1 MEIAIKVID
10 LNFTYH
16 DGTTGL
22 KQISFEIKTGQTV
35 LIMGANGTGKSTLLL
50 NLMGILRGTGKIE
63 IFGVS
68 MNKKNLPEIRRRL
81 GLVFQNPDDQLF
93 CPTVFDD
100 VAFGPIN
107 LGYDKETV
115 VQEVKRALSA
125 VRMEGF
131 KERSSHHLSFGEKKK
146 IAIASVLS
154 MNPEILM
161 LDEPTAGLDPR
172 SASELIDILYQ
183 LKEDGK
189 TILSTTH
196 DLYFASELADEIFVM
211 GEGKDIIAK
220 DVPHLILSAQEL
232 LLENNLIHK
241 HRYSTGFG
249 SALRE
254 SENWSLQFR
263 IA

>member
-1 MEIAIKVID
+1 MKIAIKVIN
-10 LNFTYH
+10 LSFTYH
-16 DGTTGL
+16 DGTVGL
-22 KQISFEIKTGQTV
+22 KQISFEIETGKTV

-50 NLMGILRGTGKIE
+50 NLMGILRGTGEVE
-63 IFGVS
+63 IFGIP
-68 MNKKNLPEIRRRL
+68 MNKKNLTEIRRRL

-115 VQEVKRALSA
+115 MQEVEGSLSA
-125 VRMEGF
+125 VKMAGF
-131 KERSSHHLSFGEKKK
+131 EERSSHHLSFGEKKK

-161 LDEPTAGLDPR
+161 LDEPTAGLDPK

-183 LKEDGK
+183 LREDGK

-211 GEGKDIIAK
+211 GEEKNIVAK
-220 DVPHLILSAQEL
+220 GTPHLILSDRKL

-241 HRYSTGFG
+241 HRYAHPQAISF
-249 SALRE
+249 
-254 SENWSLQFR
+254 
-263 IA
+263 

>member
-1 MEIAIKVID
+1 MKTAIKVVD

-16 DGTTGL
+16 DGTIGL
-22 KQISFEIKTGQTV
+22 KQISLEIEAGQTV

-50 NLMGILRGTGKIE
+50 NLMGILRGTGEIE
-63 IFGVS
+63 IFGIS
-68 MNKKNLPEIRRRL
+68 MNKKNLTEIRKRL

-115 VQEVKRALSA
+115 MQEVKRALSA
-125 VRMEGF
+125 VRMEEF
-131 KERSSHHLSFGEKKK
+131 EERLSHHLSFGEKKK

-154 MNPEILM
+154 MNPEILV
-161 LDEPTAGLDPR
+161 LDEPTAGLDPK

-183 LKEDGK
+183 LKDDGK

-211 GEGKDIIAK
+211 GEDKDVVAK
-220 DVPHLILSAQEL
+220 GVPHLILSDQEL
-232 LLENNLIHK
+232 LLGNNLIHK
-241 HRYSTGFG
+241 HKHPQLKAMF
-249 SALRE
+249 
-254 SENWSLQFR
+254 
-263 IA
+263 